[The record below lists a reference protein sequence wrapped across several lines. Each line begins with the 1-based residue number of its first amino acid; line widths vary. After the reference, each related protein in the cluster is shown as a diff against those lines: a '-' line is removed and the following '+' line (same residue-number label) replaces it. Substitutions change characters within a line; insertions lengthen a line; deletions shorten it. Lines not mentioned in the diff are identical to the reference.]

1 MKVCCS
7 PKKGLWDFDFYQIA
21 NIIITRYYEKS
32 RIEEEISQLRTRRQE
47 NWQETKRSIKDAR
60 YRLSLQRNSLQID
73 DLDNLQ
79 HQLRNSEQ
87 NKSFARNEKKMK
99 ANCVGCRP
107 PFQLFNE
114 GNQVINAMYYMNW
127 LTDHEY

>member
-1 MKVCCS
+1 MTQLKVYLNIKVCCS
-7 PKKGLWDFDFYQIA
+7 LKKGLWDFTFFPIE
-21 NIIITRYYEKS
+21 NIIIRYYEKS
-32 RIEEEISQLRTRRQE
+32 RIEEEISQLRTKRQE

-79 HQLRNSEQ
+79 HQLHSSEQ
-87 NKSFARNEKKMK
+87 NKSYARNDKKMK

-114 GNQVINAMYYMNW
+114 GNQVING
-127 LTDHEY
+127 LQ

>member
-1 MKVCCS
+1 M
-7 PKKGLWDFDFYQIA
+7 GLSIFFQIEY
-21 NIIITRYYEKS
+21 IIIRYYEKS
-32 RIEEEISQLRTRRQE
+32 RIEEEISQQRTRRQE

-79 HQLRNSEQ
+79 HQLRSSEQ
-87 NKSFARNEKKMK
+87 TRSYARNDKKMK

-114 GNQVINAMYYMNW
+114 GNQVINAM
-127 LTDHEY
+127 DHIN

>member
-1 MKVCCS
+1 MT
-7 PKKGLWDFDFYQIA
+7 LNFLQIEW
-21 NIIITRYYEKS
+21 IIITRYYEKS
-32 RIEEEISQLRTRRQE
+32 RIEEEISQQRTRRQE

-60 YRLSLQRNSLQID
+60 YRLSLQRNSLEID

-79 HQLRNSEQ
+79 HQLQSSEQ
-87 NKSFARNEKKMK
+87 TRSSARNDKKMK

-114 GNQVINAMYYMNW
+114 GNQVINAMDYIN
-127 LTDHEY
+127 

>member
-1 MKVCCS
+1 MT
-7 PKKGLWDFDFYQIA
+7 LNFLQIEW
-21 NIIITRYYEKS
+21 IIITRYYEKS
-32 RIEEEISQLRTRRQE
+32 RIEEEISQLRTKRQE

-79 HQLRNSEQ
+79 HQLGNSER
-87 NKSFARNEKKMK
+87 NNSYARNEKKIK
-99 ANCVGCRP
+99 SNCVGCRP

-114 GNQVINAMYYMNW
+114 GNQVINAMDYIN
-127 LTDHEY
+127 

>member
-1 MKVCCS
+1 MTQLISTSKVCS
-7 PKKGLWDFDFYQIA
+7 SLIKDYETFFQIEYL
-21 NIIITRYYEKS
+21 IIRYYEKS
-32 RIEEEISQLRTRRQE
+32 KIEEEISQLRTRRQE

-87 NKSFARNEKKMK
+87 NNSTGRNDKKVK
-99 ANCVGCRP
+99 VNYVGCRP

-114 GNQVINAMYYMNW
+114 GNQVINTMNG
-127 LTDHEY
+127 LH